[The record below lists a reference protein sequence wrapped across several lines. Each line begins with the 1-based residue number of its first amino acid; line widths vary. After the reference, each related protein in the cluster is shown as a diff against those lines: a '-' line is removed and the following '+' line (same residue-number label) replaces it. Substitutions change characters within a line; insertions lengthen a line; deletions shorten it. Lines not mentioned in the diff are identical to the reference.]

1 MSEVSKKSVLIGYK
15 LKQLRLSKGYTQ
27 TKIAEVLGVSPQHY
41 GTLERG
47 INSFSLDNI
56 LKLCDFYNV
65 TIMSILGE
73 LRKVDRKRKKE
84 CEKLVNQIQELG
96 EEHQEVVSHMV
107 AYYRQLERKSMN
119 QNIIMNK
126 NNKRFNLSQED
137 ENLEDE
143 ELQELIENLEQ
154 EIKQQEGLTNRKSR
168 ENYKKK
174 SNKKKKSKT
183 VTQEQKNDKMFEQ
196 FKKEKDKIIEKQEK
210 E

>member
-27 TKIAEVLGVSPQHY
+27 TKIAEVLGVSPEHY

-47 INSFSLDNI
+47 INWFSLDNI

-65 TIMSILGE
+65 TIMSVLGE

-84 CEKLVNQIQELG
+84 CEKLVNRIQELG
-96 EEHQEVVSHMV
+96 EEHQEVISHMV
-107 AYYRQLERKSMN
+107 DYYRQLERKNMH

-126 NNKRFNLSQED
+126 NNKKLNFQQEED
-137 ENLEDE
+137 EDEE

-154 EIKQQEGLTNRKSR
+154 EIKQQETMIGRRQKENKKRKTT
-168 ENYKKK
+168 
-174 SNKKKKSKT
+174 KKKKEVLRQDKT
-183 VTQEQKNDKMFEQ
+183 IQKKEVEQPKEQK
-196 FKKEKDKIIEKQEK
+196 
-210 E
+210 